1 MDAQRKK
8 ETFGGQIWFSK
19 HSKKEEDMKSVNT
32 EKEIVIKIY
41 RLTWEKMSRGF
52 TRREKKKKKKKKHRV
67 WREEESKNNELTRS
81 AAFHRTYTSPS
92 LRSPNLH
99 LLT

>member
-1 MDAQRKK
+1 MDPQRKTK
-8 ETFGGQIWFSK
+8 PFDGQIWFSK

-52 TRREKKKKKKKKHRV
+52 TRREKKKKKKKKR
-67 WREEESKNNELTRS
+67 KIGNEKDLIKPPKKIKSLEISETT
-81 AAFHRTYTSPS
+81 HTSGI
-92 LRSPNLH
+92 
-99 LLT
+99 LLG